1 MEKFLVKMLLHKN
14 RNTFQEK
21 NGVKKIADKLASVL
35 NLQKV
40 SIVTLGPG
48 TMGCNNFWSLRL
60 YGKINISKFLEKT
73 MWQKNKNASS
83 EMIWPFCDRQ
93 ARAMLAELSIAE
105 QNWEKKAIFI
115 LSSHKWVVS
124 HVALLCS
131 LWLKA
136 IRLWSF
142 FIFRMRKCGVERKNT
157 QNLTWFIMSFLLL

>member
-1 MEKFLVKMLLHKN
+1 MYTERWRKLLWKRYCIKIGTHFRRKMLLKMP
-14 RNTFQEK
+14 TK
-21 NGVKKIADKLASVL
+21 VASIL
-35 NLQKV
+35 NLQEEV
-40 SIVTLGPG
+40 LIVKLGPG

-60 YGKINISKFLEKT
+60 DEKINISKFLEKT
-73 MWQKNKNASS
+73 LWHKNKNAPS
-83 EMIWPFCDRQ
+83 EMILPFCDRQ

-136 IRLWSF
+136 IRL
-142 FIFRMRKCGVERKNT
+142 
-157 QNLTWFIMSFLLL
+157 